1 MPFVRRHAQAD
12 GSCSNAQSEGGD
24 GGGERAGVV
33 LGGAAS
39 LHTCEGERIR
49 QLGRRYS
56 DFSHLD
62 TCIRAAGLPNNV
74 VAHLPTLPTTF
85 TFNKFSESVVDARR
99 TALDRYVRAL
109 LTAPSSN
116 VLASLP
122 EVQDFFSEEESMP
135 SEGAARW

>member
-1 MPFVRRHAQAD
+1 MVAGKKPYCQNVDFGLSHMLGLKTTNGALHACD
-12 GSCSNAQSEGGD
+12 
-24 GGGERAGVV
+24 GER
-33 LGGAAS
+33 L
-39 LHTCEGERIR
+39 R

-56 DFSHLD
+56 DFSHPD

-85 TFNKFSESVVDARR
+85 TFNKFSDSVVDARR

-122 EVQDFFSEEESMP
+122 EVHDFFEEETNVD
-135 SEGAARW
+135 AIDAH